1 MIISYE
7 DFAKVDLR
15 SGTVVKAEPFL
26 RAKKPAY
33 KVWVDFGPEI
43 GVLQTSAQITVH
55 YTPESLI
62 GRRVIGCINLGE
74 KNIAGFTSQFLLV
87 GFSDQNDAVCLAT
100 IDSQLENSTQVAN
113 GEKLH

>member
-7 DFAKVDLR
+7 DFDKVDLR

-100 IDSQLENSTQVAN
+100 IDSQLESSPQVAN